1 MWQGAGHVAQSAATV
16 ALVIPKPETEGELR
30 HTYYDLGQATMAMAL
45 AAADL
50 GVGSGHSAV
59 GDQEMA
65 RRVLGLPEDRVCAY
79 LLALGYPADRPLR
92 PIERPDR
99 RDFDDVVHRGRW

>member
-1 MWQGAGHVAQSAATV
+1 
-16 ALVIPKPETEGELR
+16 
-30 HTYYDLGQATMAMAL
+30 
-45 AAADL
+45 
-50 GVGSGHSAV
+50 
-59 GDQEMA
+59 
-65 RRVLGLPEDRVCAY
+65 VCAY